1 MAVIREQRRF
11 QMGNIGVVRASD
23 AGERAAVST
32 MQNADRLINMA
43 FDGASKEAKK
53 KGIQLAKSLDEAN
66 IRTINP
72 TTGLP
77 QALAEMPTS
86 FGQIARDAYEATVED
101 RYRISIDRE
110 IKQKASELALQADQT
125 ADPVGNYETTMG
137 QYLDSMKENAQ
148 GTYFNYINE
157 FGSAYLASTKLN
169 LQEASIRRQRAN
181 SAVEITEHVRD
192 NYPVIVNMITSGA
205 DEEDV
210 TAALNVMNGLITRGQ
225 NSRALNAA
233 EAEKLFNVV
242 NRARVEGSVAS
253 MLAEVDSIEDGIK
266 IRSALSSNGNT
277 LKAVPAKYRESVEK
291 ILDNWNFANDA
302 GSIDALIA
310 NDLQTRQSIRT
321 EETRTLRESAAENYP
336 ELIEDLRNRSRK
348 LYLSNSAYNL
358 NPKDVG
364 VAMSALNKDKDK
376 NQRLAGKKI
385 GEINQGDPDSVFQI
399 GRQEII
405 RGFIGR
411 LATDN
416 PKREELIA
424 IEQFFMSGGRDTQ
437 GVPEKYL
444 PTMTAMIK
452 EGAYT
457 TDDEQFLSA
466 RISRLEADEAYRVT
480 QADKIKNENE
490 AAVADVLEFRW
501 GQGKSDEIS
510 DFSVRAGSIETS
522 EELDALLTDRQEYV
536 NGIEADLADPNKDWL
551 SAPEATRAVTDLD
564 RQIAETWANSLVTD
578 GRSFTLLVGEE
589 EVSTPITSDIVLAV
603 ANAFEKSDANV
614 KGLPKEIRPQ
624 VKSLIDNLGKAALN
638 NSASG
643 IRTLANQLAADE
655 RSQQANVKLANAAMD
670 INLGIDGNTA
680 EHKAVIDTEVF
691 ASNQVPETFFRLGDS
706 LQTTQGEAGT
716 VFHPATA
723 ALYNLGNNKQ
733 RLPDTFL
740 SDLESVANGKIV
752 MNPAATSVL
761 LTHYKAL
768 RYMKDPASNE
778 TNNVFASLKGSR
790 LSPQAMASL
799 DSMVAVLEVR
809 GVVMDGQ
816 INDEVINSVVTKVG
830 QTLTDSSVVD
840 ANNVAFVNF
849 INEGKKAGER
859 IGVDKWLFDSVGGSR
874 TAFRDLLPYTQHLID
889 LGDLD
894 PEGIKKRIAQVYND
908 YYPETEGY
916 VVDVSINDIRRSPNA
931 LKRRIPDDEERQK
944 FLNDIES
951 QLPDGMTILQRG
963 LPDQTDR
970 GDDTL
975 FGDDYFPVGSMTGS
989 AMMVAEGMYSW
1000 LRGPY
1005 DADADRLFRET
1016 STGERKVYL
1025 VPQRYSGDG
1034 KVRYY
1039 VHTLDD
1045 DMSLVPVI
1053 KDGKVMAFSYPKG
1066 RDDD

>member
-1 MAVIREQRRF
+1 
-11 QMGNIGVVRASD
+11 MGNIGVVRASD
-23 AGERAAVST
+23 AGERAAVSA

-43 FDGASKEAKK
+43 FDGASKEAKR

-125 ADPVGNYETTMG
+125 DDPVGNYEETMG

-169 LQEASIRRQRAN
+169 LQEASIRRDRAN

-205 DEEDV
+205 SEQDISV
-210 TAALNVMNGLITRGQ
+210 ALGVMKGLVDRGER
-225 NSRALNAA
+225 SRALTSA
-233 EAEKLFNVV
+233 EAEKLFNVID
-242 NRARVEGSVAS
+242 RARIEGSVTS
-253 MLAEVDSIEDGIK
+253 MLAKVTSIEDGIK

-277 LKAVPAKYRESVEK
+277 LKAVPKKYRESVQK
-291 ILDNWNFANDA
+291 ILDDWNFANDA

-358 NPKDVG
+358 NPEDVG

-376 NQRLAGKKI
+376 NQKLAGKKI

-444 PTMTAMIK
+444 PTMSALIK

-466 RISRLEADEAYRVT
+466 RISRLEADEAYRVSE
-480 QADKIKNENE
+480 ADKAKNESK
-490 AAVADVLEFRW
+490 AAVADVLELRW
-501 GQGKSDEIS
+501 NLEKSGEIS
-510 DFSVRAGSIETS
+510 DFSVRAGNIDTG
-522 EELDALLTDRQEYV
+522 EELDALLNDKKEWA
-536 NGIEADLADPNKDWL
+536 NGIEADLADPNKNWL
-551 SAPEATRAVTDLD
+551 SAPEATGQVFKLD
-564 RQIAETWANSLVTD
+564 EQIAATWGNSLIED
-578 GRSFTLLVGEE
+578 GRAFTVLSGDQEI
-589 EVSTPITSDIVLAV
+589 STPITSDMIHAV
-603 ANAFEKSDANV
+603 ANAFESSDANL
-614 KGLPKEIRPQ
+614 KGLPKELKPQ
-624 VKSLIDNLGKAALN
+624 VQSLINNLDKGALGRAA
-638 NSASG
+638 SS
-643 IRTLANQLAADE
+643 IRTTANQLARDE
-655 RSQQANVKLANAAMD
+655 RAQQANVKLANAAMD
-670 INLGIDGNTA
+670 INLGINGDTA
-680 EHKAVIDTEVF
+680 EHRAVINAEVF
-691 ASNQVPETFFRLGDS
+691 ARNQVPETFFRLSNS
-706 LQTTQGEAGT
+706 LQTTQGEDGT

-752 MNPAATSVL
+752 MNSTATAVL

-799 DSMVAVLEVR
+799 DSMIAVLEVR

-816 INDEVINSVVTKVG
+816 INEEVINSVVTKVG
-830 QTLTDSSVVD
+830 QTLSNEVEVK
-840 ANNVAFVNF
+840 ANNIKFIKF
-849 INEGKKAGER
+849 INDGKSETDQKLDVA
-859 IGVDKWLFDSVGGSR
+859 KWLFDSVGGSR

-889 LGDLD
+889 LGDLE
-894 PEGIKKRIAQVYND
+894 PKGIKKRIAQVYND

-931 LKRRIPDDEERQK
+931 LKRRIPDAEKRQE

-1016 STGERKVYL
+1016 STGEQKVYL

-1039 VHTLDD
+1039 VHALDD

>member
-1 MAVIREQRRF
+1 
-11 QMGNIGVVRASD
+11 MGNIGVVRASD
-23 AGERAAVST
+23 AGERAAVSA

-43 FDGASKEAKK
+43 FDGASKEAKR

-125 ADPVGNYETTMG
+125 DDPVGNYEKTMG

-242 NRARVEGSVAS
+242 NRARIEGSVTS
-253 MLAEVDSIEDGIK
+253 MLAEITSIEDGIK

-277 LKAVPAKYRESVEK
+277 LKAVPQQYRESVQK

-336 ELIEDLRNRSRK
+336 ELIEDLRNQSRRPF
-348 LYLSNSAYNL
+348 YSNSGYNL
-358 NPKDVG
+358 NPDDVTTAMG
-364 VAMSALNKDKDK
+364 VLNGNKDK

-444 PTMTAMIK
+444 PTMSAMIK

-466 RISRLEADEAYRVT
+466 RISRLEADEAYRVSESNR
-480 QADKIKNENE
+480 IKNEGE
-490 AAVADVLEFRW
+490 AAVADVLEFKW
-501 GQGKSDEIS
+501 GQEKSGEIS
-510 DFSVRAGSIETS
+510 DFSVRAGNIETG
-522 EELDALLTDRQEYV
+522 EELDALLADRQAYV

-706 LQTTQGEAGT
+706 LQTTQGEDGT

-830 QTLTDSSVVD
+830 QTLTDQSVVD

-874 TAFRDLLPYTQHLID
+874 TAFRDLLPYAQHLID
-889 LGDLD
+889 LGDLE
-894 PEGIKKRIAQVYND
+894 PEGIKKRIAQIYND

-931 LKRRIPDDEERQK
+931 LKRRIPDSDERQA

-1039 VHTLDD
+1039 VHTLDRN
-1045 DMSLVPVI
+1045 MSLVPVI